1 MRRAANSLAPP
12 PAAPYPFA
20 MPDDM
25 AVVPPPHE
33 AGGRQSVKS
42 LLKMLDVLECFST
55 QDRELTVVEMA
66 RRTGMP
72 RTTVHRIVDS
82 LRILGF
88 LEQEASRE
96 RYRLGIKLFE
106 LGSTALTNLPLY
118 REARPFV
125 DTLSKL
131 SGEVVHLCVFDGSHM
146 VFVERSEHDS
156 GRPHNTVTTMEATP
170 CHSTGVGKAALAFQ
184 EETVVERIIRLGLHR
199 FTPGTITD
207 PGLLRDELARIRA
220 RGFAV
225 DECEHEPDLR
235 CVAAPIRNS
244 TGKVFAAIS
253 VSGHTRRVTL
263 DRVAELATVVMSH
276 AQLISVRLGYMPN
289 AGAEACGSGAR

>member
-1 MRRAANSLAPP
+1 MAPP
-12 PAAPYPFA
+12 Q
-20 MPDDM
+20 
-25 AVVPPPHE
+25 E

-82 LRILGF
+82 LRVLGF

-106 LGSTALTNLPLY
+106 LGNTALTNLPLY

-125 DTLSKL
+125 DTLSKM
-131 SGEVVHLCVFDGSHM
+131 SGEVVHLCVFDGSQM
-146 VFVERSEHDS
+146 VFVERSEHGS

-170 CHSTGVGKAALAFQ
+170 CHSTGVGKATLAFQ
-184 EETVVERIIRLGLHR
+184 DEAVIDRIIRLGLHR
-199 FTPGTITD
+199 FTSETITA
-207 PGLLRDELARIRA
+207 PASLREELARIRA

-225 DECEHEPDLR
+225 DECEHEPELR

-263 DRVAELATVVMSH
+263 NRVADLATLVMSH
-276 AQLISVRLGYMPN
+276 AQLISIRLGFMPS
-289 AGAEACGSGAR
+289 AASASTGPGASRPD